1 MLASRKV
8 AVVVTARPSYS
19 RIRTFLEANRANPG
33 NIDIGVI
40 CAASA
45 LSDMYGN
52 VFEII
57 KNDGHKI
64 DFHLHCLVTG
74 NEPISM
80 AQTLSNFTSQL
91 SSYFFHN
98 RPDAVITIADRYET
112 LGTAISASYLNIPLI
127 HIQGGELT
135 GSIDDKVRYAV
146 TALSDYHF
154 VSNKKAASRVSGVVQ
169 DSSKVFEVGCPSVDL
184 CSEIDQIDI
193 DSLSSIV
200 NKTGVGDPIDL
211 SKPYIVMLYHPDT
224 SKYQEAA
231 ASTEFI
237 LNQLAQIKAQLIIMW
252 PNTDAGGSEA
262 SHAIRVFR
270 ETKKIKGAV
279 RYLKNIKGEFFLKLL
294 SESSLL
300 IGNSSVGIRECSAMG
315 VKVINI
321 GGRQFGRERA
331 SNVIDVGDYDP
342 NLHEIIKSTLSLPRP
357 SPSNLYGAG
366 NAGFKI
372 NQILQNLK
380 F

>member
-1 MLASRKV
+1 MLTKRKV

-19 RIRTFLEANRANPG
+19 RIRTFLEANRVKPG
-33 NIDIGVI
+33 NIEVGVI

-52 VFEII
+52 VSELI
-57 KNDGHKI
+57 KKDGHSI
-64 DFHLHCLVTG
+64 DFNLHCLVTG
-74 NEPISM
+74 NEPVSM

-127 HIQGGELT
+127 HIQGGEIT

-154 VSNKKAASRVSGVVQ
+154 VSNKKAASRVLGVQQ
-169 DSSKVFEVGCPSVDL
+169 DGSKVFEVGCPSIDL
-184 CSEIDQIDI
+184 CGAIDNIGFNCV
-193 DSLSSIV
+193 SSIL
-200 NKTGVGDPIDL
+200 NRSGVGDEIDL
-211 SKPYIVMLYHPDT
+211 TKPYVVMLYHPDT
-224 SKYQEAA
+224 NKYQEAA
-231 ASTEFI
+231 AATEFI
-237 LNQLAQIKAQLIIMW
+237 LNQLAKIKTQLIIMW
-252 PNTDAGGSEA
+252 PNTDAGGSEI

-270 ETKKIKGAV
+270 ENKVTTSAV
-279 RYLKNIKGEFFLKLL
+279 RYLKNIQGEFFLKLL
-294 SESSLL
+294 SGSSLL

-315 VKVINI
+315 VRVINI
-321 GGRQFGRERA
+321 GSRQSGRERA
-331 SNVIDVGDYDP
+331 SNVIDVEDYDE
-342 NLHEIIKSTLSLPRP
+342 NLHSIIKTTLDLPRP

-366 NAGFKI
+366 DAGIKI
-372 NQILQNLK
+372 NQTLQNLE